1 MRKIYCCFILI
12 FLPFCLSAQTK
23 AKDIWLGLKYVP
35 KNNLVILNVKP
46 QNFGKSIFTP
56 YQFEQIGYTGLI
68 PSSWAFYF
76 ELDSCNYI
84 MPIQENAL
92 FEEVYINCK
101 KKSVTH
107 KLFKIEQFSETIIKD
122 IKSDNLEVKDE
133 YLEIECIVLNHKHPH
148 SFVKEKIEYIT
159 YIRRITRYVYR

>member
-1 MRKIYCCFILI
+1 MRKVYCCFILI

-23 AKDIWLGLKYVP
+23 AKDIRLGLGYIP
-35 KNNLVILNVKP
+35 KNNIAILNVKF
-46 QNFGKSIFTP
+46 QTFGKSLFTSCD
-56 YQFEQIGYTGLI
+56 FAQIGYTGLI
-68 PSSWAFYF
+68 PSNSALYF

-107 KLFKIEQFSETIIKD
+107 KLFKIEKFDEIITD
-122 IKSDNLEVKDE
+122 YEV
-133 YLEIECIVLNHKHPH
+133 LEIECIVLNHKQPH
-148 SFVKEKIEYIT
+148 LFVKEKIEYIT